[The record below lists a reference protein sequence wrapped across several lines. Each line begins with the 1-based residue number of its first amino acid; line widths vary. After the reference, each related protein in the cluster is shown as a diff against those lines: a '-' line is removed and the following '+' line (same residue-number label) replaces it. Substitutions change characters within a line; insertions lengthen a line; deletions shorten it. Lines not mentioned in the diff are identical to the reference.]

1 MASGLYKT
9 MNELGGVFGVVLL
22 GSLVEARIVA
32 NALRR
37 IPGHMLPAELNL
49 KALSSL
55 KDLEAHALQRGL
67 LPADVSGF
75 HRAIQDAVARSFTQV
90 FWVATGVALVG
101 LVAACLVPRRFAAVW
116 KPEGRERRI
125 SG

>member
-9 MNELGGVFGVVLL
+9 MNEMGGVFGLVLL
-22 GSLVEARIVA
+22 GSLLEARIVA
-32 NALRR
+32 NALRA
-37 IPGHMLPAELNL
+37 IPGHLLPADLNL

-55 KDLEAHALQRGL
+55 KDLEVHALQRGL

-75 HRAIQDAVARSFTQV
+75 HRAIQDAVARGFNQV

-101 LVAACLVPRRFAAVW
+101 LVVAWLVPRRFAAVR
-116 KPEGRERRI
+116 KPEGQGPRI
-125 SG
+125 TG